1 MRDRLLKVYCR
12 LQAALPTGEEGTT
25 MAQEGLILAV
35 VVIVCIAAWQLL
47 GAKIAGT
54 IFTVASAI

>member
-12 LQAALPTGEEGTT
+12 LQAALIGEEGTT

-35 VVIVCIAAWQLL
+35 VVVICIAAWQLL

-54 IFTVASAI
+54 IFAVASAI